1 MKKKNCS
8 SQTTVHYTKLRRTV
22 FSCIKASKVMNTQLV
37 GLTENW
43 GTSVVKLNIQ
53 CEREPACSFIAG
65 GRGVGGRKK
74 LLSLF

>member
-37 GLTENW
+37 GLKENW
-43 GTSVVKLNIQ
+43 GTSV
-53 CEREPACSFIAG
+53 G
-65 GRGVGGRKK
+65 
-74 LLSLF
+74 

>member
-1 MKKKNCS
+1 
-8 SQTTVHYTKLRRTV
+8 
-22 FSCIKASKVMNTQLV
+22 MNTQLV

-65 GRGVGGRKK
+65 GEGGGGKEET
-74 LLSLF
+74 SLILFWGEFN